1 MIMCDPHWAVNNL
14 ITQSYISMHSFSK
27 GNQIYCDPRP
37 TCTNV
42 SPTFIM
48 LFHDKDPQKTR
59 AMQLRLFQDQ
69 K

>member
-14 ITQSYISMHSFSK
+14 ITQSYISMRSFSK

-37 TCTNV
+37 ICINVYPTC
-42 SPTFIM
+42 IM
-48 LFHDKDPQKTR
+48 LFHDRNPQKTR